1 LPALSAEVKTQYGI
15 FSDDQLDDCYKQRQ
29 GIADDAA
36 EVAKKVADSIDVVTK
51 GLVDTALTTVA
62 AVAAV
67 VLAAVANDKLRG
79 SAFSAILW
87 VYAAYVFLPA
97 RYRLLS
103 AMHSAFPLHDEAQ
116 ARRQGS
122 TEQLGERTV
131 QPRRG
136 MLTRRWTQFRRWGIA
151 TAIGYVGIV
160 LLIMLLGVVG
170 PRMEALRYT
179 SSTPTPTP
187 QQPIGTV
194 SMGPWPA
201 PSTPG
206 MP

>member
-1 LPALSAEVKTQYGI
+1 LPALLAEVKTQYGI
-15 FSDDQLDDCYKQRQ
+15 FIDDQLDDCYKQRQ

-36 EVAKKVADSIDVVTK
+36 EVAKKVADSIEAVTK

-87 VYAAYVFLPA
+87 VYAACVFFQAL
-97 RYRLLS
+97 YRLRS
-103 AMHSAFPLHDEAQ
+103 ATHSAFLLHDEAQ
-116 ARRQGS
+116 ARPQGS
-122 TEQLGERTV
+122 AEQLGERTV

-136 MLTRRWTQFRRWGIA
+136 MLTRRWGIA
-151 TAIGYVGIV
+151 TAISYVGIV

-179 SSTPTPTP
+179 SSTPIPTP
-187 QQPIGTV
+187 QQPIGRV
-194 SMGPWPA
+194 SMGPWPV